1 MVQKTE
7 KIEPV
12 PQNVKIFSSA
22 EMEKLTSERHVQLVL
37 RMFQLVI
44 VMEMEF
50 LMCMIGVLMSQRIK
64 MVLRIR
70 IDARRYLPLAW
81 IMKNAR

>member
-12 PQNVKIFSSA
+12 PQNVKIFNFA
-22 EMEKLTSERHVQLVL
+22 EMGKLTSERRIQLVL
-37 RMFQLVI
+37 RMFQLMI

-50 LMCMIGVLMSQRIK
+50 LMCMIGVLMFQRIK
-64 MVLRIR
+64 MVLRMR
-70 IDARRYLPLAW
+70 IDAQRYQLLAW

>member
-7 KIEPV
+7 KIELV
-12 PQNVKIFSSA
+12 PRNVKIFSFA
-22 EMEKLTSERHVQLVL
+22 EMGKLTSERLVQLVL

-50 LMCMIGVLMSQRIK
+50 LMCMIGALMFQRIK

-70 IDARRYLPLAW
+70 IDVRRYLLLVW

>member
-1 MVQKTE
+1 MKHVKHVQK
-7 KIEPV
+7 I
-12 PQNVKIFSSA
+12 VKIVQKFA
-22 EMEKLTSERHVQLVL
+22 EMGSSINERLVKLVL

-50 LMCMIGVLMSQRIK
+50 LMCMIGVLMFQRIK

-70 IDARRYLPLAW
+70 IDVRRYLLLVW

>member
-7 KIEPV
+7 KIELV

-22 EMEKLTSERHVQLVL
+22 EMEKLTSERLVQLVL

-50 LMCMIGVLMSQRIK
+50 LMCMIGVLMFQRIK
-64 MVLRIR
+64 MVLKMR
-70 IDARRYLPLAW
+70 IDVQRYQLLAW
-81 IMKNAR
+81 IMKNAH

>member
-1 MVQKTE
+1 MAQKTE

-12 PQNVKIFSSA
+12 PQNVKISSSA
-22 EMEKLTSERHVQLVL
+22 EMGKSTSERRVQPVL

>member
-7 KIEPV
+7 KIELV
-12 PQNVKIFSSA
+12 PRNVKIFSFA
-22 EMEKLTSERHVQLVL
+22 EMGKLTSERLVQLVL

-70 IDARRYLPLAW
+70 IDVRRYLLLAW

>member
-7 KIEPV
+7 KIELV
-12 PQNVKIFSSA
+12 PQNVKIFSFA
-22 EMEKLTSERHVQLVL
+22 EMEKLTSERRVQLVL

-50 LMCMIGVLMSQRIK
+50 LMCMIDALMSQRIK

-70 IDARRYLPLAW
+70 IDVRRYLLLVW

>member
-7 KIEPV
+7 KIELV
-12 PQNVKIFSSA
+12 PQNVKIFSFA
-22 EMEKLTSERHVQLVL
+22 EMGKLTSERRVQLVP

-50 LMCMIGVLMSQRIK
+50 LMCMIGALMFQRIK
-64 MVLRIR
+64 MVLKMR
-70 IDARRYLPLAW
+70 IDVQRYQLLAW

>member
-12 PQNVKIFSSA
+12 PQNVKIFSFA
-22 EMEKLTSERHVQLVL
+22 EMGKLTSERRVQLVL

>member
-12 PQNVKIFSSA
+12 HQNVKISSFA
-22 EMEKLTSERHVQLVL
+22 EMEKLTSERRVQLVL

-81 IMKNAR
+81 IMKNVR

>member
-7 KIEPV
+7 KMEPV
-12 PQNVKIFSSA
+12 HQNVKIFSSA
-22 EMEKLTSERHVQLVL
+22 EMEKLTSERLVQLVL
-37 RMFQLVI
+37 WMFQLVI

-50 LMCMIGVLMSQRIK
+50 LMCMIGVLMFQRIK

-70 IDARRYLPLAW
+70 IDVRRYLLLVW

>member
-1 MVQKTE
+1 MAQKTE
-7 KIEPV
+7 KIESV
-12 PQNVKIFSSA
+12 PQNVKISSFA
-22 EMEKLTSERHVQLVL
+22 EMGKSTSEKRVQLVL

-64 MVLRIR
+64 MVLRMR
-70 IDARRYLPLAW
+70 IDAQRYQLLAW
-81 IMKNAR
+81 IMKNAH

>member
-7 KIEPV
+7 KMEPV

-22 EMEKLTSERHVQLVL
+22 EMGKLTSERLVQLVL

-50 LMCMIGVLMSQRIK
+50 LMCMIGALMSQRIK
-64 MVLRIR
+64 MVLKMR
-70 IDARRYLPLAW
+70 IDVQRYQLLAW

>member
-1 MVQKTE
+1 MAQKTE
-7 KIEPV
+7 KNEPV

-22 EMEKLTSERHVQLVL
+22 EMGKLTSERRVQLVL
-37 RMFQLVI
+37 RMYQLVI

-64 MVLRIR
+64 MVLRMR
-70 IDARRYLPLAW
+70 IDAQRYQLPV
-81 IMKNAR
+81 

>member
-7 KIEPV
+7 KMEPV
-12 PQNVKIFSSA
+12 HQNVKIFSSA
-22 EMEKLTSERHVQLVL
+22 EMEKLTSERLVQLVL

-44 VMEMEF
+44 EMEF
-50 LMCMIGVLMSQRIK
+50 LMCMIGVLMFQRIK
-64 MVLRIR
+64 MVLKMR
-70 IDARRYLPLAW
+70 IDVQRYQLLAW

>member
-12 PQNVKIFSSA
+12 PQNVKISSFA
-22 EMEKLTSERHVQLVL
+22 EMGKLTSERRVQLVL

-50 LMCMIGVLMSQRIK
+50 LMCMIGALMSQRIK